1 MICGSYPTHYLFCH
15 SRFFFLYSVC
25 SYLPVMS
32 KEAQI
37 KAVLE
42 DYLNYESSLKECS
55 QAREETLMK
64 YNHLT
69 EEHHSP
75 DNTYNTHTAAPIIS
89 AYDEI
94 KSLDRLIEDTRH
106 KLNEAT
112 AKIKEYIHALKGR
125 PLEVQFVF
133 DSLNHRAGAHQFY
146 LENDELKV
154 RHLSVKVQEH

>member
-1 MICGSYPTHYLFCH
+1 
-15 SRFFFLYSVC
+15 
-25 SYLPVMS
+25 MS

-42 DYLNYESSLKECS
+42 DYLNAESSLKECS
-55 QAREETLMK
+55 HAKEETLVR

-69 EEHHSP
+69 EEHHP
-75 DNTYNTHTAAPIIS
+75 PGNTYNTHTAAPIIS

-94 KSLDRLIEDTRH
+94 KNLDKLIEDTRY
-106 KLNEAT
+106 KLNEAA
-112 AKIKEYIHALKGR
+112 AKIKEYIHALKGQ
-125 PLEVQFVF
+125 PLEVQFAF

-154 RHLSVKVQEH
+154 RHLSVKIQEP